1 VPDATALP
9 LSSLSL
15 LEVSC
20 CDANDDRVDG
30 DGTAL
35 ADPSSDCGRVRR
47 GSAKLLANAAK
58 DGNGDGDAAGVVTP
72 ASEVGPGVVG
82 DRV

>member
-1 VPDATALP
+1 MPDATALP

-15 LEVSC
+15 LGFSC
-20 CDANDDRVDG
+20 CDANDDKVDG
-30 DGTAL
+30 DGTVL

-58 DGNGDGDAAGVVTP
+58 DGNGDGDAAEVGTP

-82 DRV
+82 DGV